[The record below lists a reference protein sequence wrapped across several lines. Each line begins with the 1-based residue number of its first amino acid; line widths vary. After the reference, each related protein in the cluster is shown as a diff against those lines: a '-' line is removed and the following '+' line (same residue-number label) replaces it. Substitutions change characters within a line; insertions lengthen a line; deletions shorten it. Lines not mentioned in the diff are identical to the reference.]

1 MKRSNILRD
10 GEFNFLPFMSSSG
23 SHSEILQRIYERLNH
38 MTQKHSQVYVL
49 VLVVL
54 YPSDHYECLDNSSF
68 SRFLADFMRSLSKY
82 DPSYVWVREECPESP
97 GRFHFHLILMLD
109 GNETQR
115 SQKHLHSALYYWA
128 KALTIQD
135 ATGLVHLCEPQS
147 QLSFNN
153 EGFKLVRNSPSF
165 NDTFRETFH
174 YLSYVAKTA
183 SKTPME
189 GVRTFGCSVLR

>member
-54 YPSDHYECLDNSSF
+54 YPSDYCDESNSTF
-68 SRFLADFMRSLSKY
+68 CRFLADLMRSLSKF
-82 DPSYVWVREECPESP
+82 DPSYVWVREECPGSP

-115 SQKHLHSALYYWA
+115 SHEHLHSALYYWA

-147 QLSFNN
+147 PISFNN

-165 NDTFRETFH
+165 NDTFREAFH
-174 YLSYVAKTA
+174 YLSYVAKTS
-183 SKTPME
+183 SKTPID